1 MSIKLRL
8 LTGGLVISILLI
20 AALTLTIYS
29 FTSLSGG
36 FSDVVDKSV
45 TGVNNSRSA
54 ASSLAKADENLAQV
68 SKEMLSVVD
77 DINKTNQNIKVVE
90 RKIKQMSVSVK
101 ELMEDVGGVV
111 EAMPVGD
118 GRDTIED
125 ATDAIGDIEEIMRR
139 EALVSLTATVN
150 KMKEFNQNI
159 QSQVTN
165 IKGLSGDLGTI
176 KKLSS
181 EVVAANHDIKILS
194 GEFSGQIA
202 LSRNL
207 IGIVLVAAVVVCLVG
222 GFFLARSIIVPL
234 NHVVNAMEDI
244 AEGEGDLTKRLEQ
257 QNTTEMNQL
266 AEAFNQFVEKVQL
279 LVAEVTEKMDQ
290 FNTVVTRTDDIAHQ
304 AQNSIAKQQIETDQ
318 VATAVNQ
325 LSVSAQQV
333 AENGANAAEA
343 AKQAENEANSGRM
356 VVAKSITSV
365 EQLASKVI
373 DSVSRVQK
381 LASDSED
388 VGKVLGVIQAIAE
401 QTNLLALNAAIEA
414 ARAGEQGRG
423 FAVVADEVR
432 TLATRTQSST
442 EEIRGIIESLQV
454 GTKEVEQFMMEGK
467 GLAEQNVEQADQA
480 GQALD
485 KIAGVVTTIKG
496 QNFQIATA
504 TKEQT
509 KVTEEINRSVVSIKD
524 VGSTTAD
531 GAKEAASSSAD
542 LAQLSVQIG
551 NILRQFKVL

>member
-8 LTGGLVISILLI
+8 LSGVLVISILLI

-36 FSDVVDKSV
+36 FSYVVDKSE

-54 ASSLAKADENLAQV
+54 ASSLSKADKNLAQV

-101 ELMEDVGGVV
+101 ELMEEVGGVV
-111 EAMPVGD
+111 ETMPVGE
-118 GRDTIED
+118 GRDTMED

-139 EALVSLTATVN
+139 EALISLTATVN

-165 IKGLSGDLGTI
+165 INGLSVDLGGV

-181 EVVAANHDIKILS
+181 EVVAANHDIKTLS

-207 IGIVLVAAVVVCLVG
+207 IGIVLVAAVVICLVG
-222 GFFLARSIIVPL
+222 GFLLARSIIVPL
-234 NHVVNAMEDI
+234 NRVVNAMEDI
-244 AEGEGDLTKRLEQ
+244 AEGDGDLTKRLEQ

-266 AEAFNQFVEKVQL
+266 AEAFNQFVEKVQF

-343 AKQAENEANSGRM
+343 AKQAENEANSGRV

-467 GLAEQNVEQADQA
+467 SLAEQNVEQADQA

-485 KIAGVVTTIKG
+485 KIAVVVTTIKG

-504 TKEQT
+504 TQEQT
-509 KVTEEINRSVVSIKD
+509 KVTEEINRSIVSIND
-524 VGSTTAD
+524 AGSTTAD
-531 GAKEAASSSAD
+531 GAKEAVSSSEE
-542 LAQLSVQIG
+542 LARLSVQIG
-551 NILRQFKVL
+551 NILRQFKVV